1 MCFSLFM
8 YMNSICIRNMRANR
22 CATIIQLSHYLFIAS
37 IILNLLFILIL
48 LNQDFS
54 WKPIT
59 FQYNAHFNHLANVNR
74 MEKSETNNENNKLEL
89 NKENEDLDDAIQ
101 TMMIDMTPDFLTLKK
116 ERLFINQEMKA
127 LSIELVELEECL
139 KHLNRSEI
147 LFDEI
152 LSQKKEQIV
161 ENHDQE
167 SENVIKED
175 ISSMDNEESDDIED
189 KDMINGGALE
199 VVVNKTEI
207 HISDNKSRTS
217 TEKVSNNTIDSKE
230 KIKTVND
237 ANIDD
242 EITEV
247 IEDVIK
253 DEVKTITVNDTNIIN
268 EITEVIEVKEDV
280 IKDEVKTIFMVPS
293 QGSKIKGILKN
304 SNTFTTSKK

>member
-1 MCFSLFM
+1 MCFSLFI

-74 MEKSETNNENNKLEL
+74 MEKSETNNENNNLEL

-101 TMMIDMTPDFLTLKK
+101 TMMVDMTPDFLTLKK

-152 LSQKKEQIV
+152 LSQNKEQIV

-167 SENVIKED
+167 PENVIIKED
-175 ISSMDNEESDDIED
+175 ISNMDNEISDDIED
-189 KDMINGGALE
+189 TDMINGGALE
-199 VVVNKTEI
+199 VVVNETEI
-207 HISDNKSRTS
+207 QLSDNKSITS
-217 TEKVSNNTIDSKE
+217 IEKVSNNTIETKE

-237 ANIDD
+237 
-242 EITEV
+242 
-247 IEDVIK
+247 
-253 DEVKTITVNDTNIIN
+253 TNINN
-268 EITEVIEVKEDV
+268 EIIEVKEDV

>member
-1 MCFSLFM
+1 MDFGIRKMCFSLFM

-59 FQYNAHFNHLANVNR
+59 FQYNAHFNHLADVNR
-74 MEKSETNNENNKLEL
+74 MEKSETNNENNNLEL

-101 TMMIDMTPDFLTLKK
+101 TMMVDMTPDFLTLKK

-127 LSIELVELEECL
+127 LSIELMELEECL
-139 KHLNRSEI
+139 KHLNKSEI

-152 LSQKKEQIV
+152 LSQNKEQIV

-167 SENVIKED
+167 PENVIIKED
-175 ISSMDNEESDDIED
+175 ISSMGNNEESDDIED

-207 HISDNKSRTS
+207 QISDNKSITS
-217 TEKVSNNTIDSKE
+217 TEKVSSNNTIGTKE

-237 ANIDD
+237 
-242 EITEV
+242 
-247 IEDVIK
+247 
-253 DEVKTITVNDTNIIN
+253 TNKFHEGFHLIPQR
-268 EITEVIEVKEDV
+268 
-280 IKDEVKTIFMVPS
+280 F
-293 QGSKIKGILKN
+293 KN
-304 SNTFTTSKK
+304 